1 MVELLLILGIIL
13 FWGLVGGIVGAI
25 ISKWPGK
32 TVARNVL
39 KGFFLSI
46 STLVV
51 FSLFLFLVLKVSTD
65 WFSIGKLMGTYD
77 KAVKSR
83 S

>member
-1 MVELLLILGIIL
+1 MAELLILGIIL
-13 FWGLVGGIVGAI
+13 FWGLVGGIVGGI
-25 ISKWPGK
+25 IAKWPGK

-51 FSLFLFLVLKVSTD
+51 FLLFLILVLKVSTD
-65 WFSIGKLMGTYD
+65 WFSIGKLMGTND